1 MNNDEYLSVCYAA
14 KIHLIQRICLLVC
27 HVYRQVTALAYC
39 TTLDTREWE
48 MVTEHDTSSLVS
60 FLLPCCRL
68 HLLTVF
74 EVGDLTVIWKQCLL
88 DIFICLGWVLCK
100 LLIIDHKYA
109 HAIGYLFTYVQNCFT
124 DVLIFYCVMIMPAN
138 IQHCITNRYFHFDI
152 VTAIF

>member
-14 KIHLIQRICLLVC
+14 KIHLIQRMFARVSRVPTSNCTGVC
-27 HVYRQVTALAYC
+27 TM
-39 TTLDTREWE
+39 LDTREWE

-60 FLLPCCRL
+60 FLVPCCRL

-74 EVGDLTVIWKQCLL
+74 EVGDFVIWKQCLL

-138 IQHCITNRYFHFDI
+138 IQHCIANRYFHFDI